1 MGNTNSS
8 YILTKSDDTKQ
19 AIPDLI
25 PSKKSIGAIKDYPI
39 YGSAEEMKLISKIDA
54 YVNSIKRNDGKCE
67 LYEAAKQRM
76 NEKNTQKMDAL
87 STDLKQSELC
97 ILTKYECKEL
107 LLKNEFDEL
116 MKNAKNELIAKYE
129 SKRFKQAKLFKN
141 EFARQHRKYKKSQ
154 KQKNDEIDFKMKRYQ
169 RPKLFVDGQRRSNKE
184 RWPHF
189 FNDVMQKKWAQ
200 INGIS
205 EDLME
210 SDVND
215 MMMRNDECLNII
227 DILSMFP
234 QCDVVY
240 KSDANILQIGTLQG
254 GKEQISLKIG
264 SFIGCCYKR
273 QSVMLGYVQSISSKS
288 LSCNLRQRGD
298 KYAKYELINLKIKD
312 IETGKVKIKLI
323 H

>member
-25 PSKKSIGAIKDYPI
+25 PSKKSIAALKDYPI
-39 YGSAEEMKLISKIDA
+39 YGSAEEMKLISMIDG

-87 STDLKQSELC
+87 STYLKQSELC

-141 EFARQHRKYKKSQ
+141 EFARQHKKYK
-154 KQKNDEIDFKMKRYQ
+154 KQKNDENDFELKRYQ
-169 RPKLFVDGQRRSNKE
+169 RPKLFVDGQRR
-184 RWPHF
+184 
-189 FNDVMQKKWAQ
+189 
-200 INGIS
+200 
-205 EDLME
+205 
-210 SDVND
+210 
-215 MMMRNDECLNII
+215 
-227 DILSMFP
+227 
-234 QCDVVY
+234 
-240 KSDANILQIGTLQG
+240 ANI
-254 GKEQISLKIG
+254 
-264 SFIGCCYKR
+264 
-273 QSVMLGYVQSISSKS
+273 
-288 LSCNLRQRGD
+288 
-298 KYAKYELINLKIKD
+298 
-312 IETGKVKIKLI
+312 
-323 H
+323 